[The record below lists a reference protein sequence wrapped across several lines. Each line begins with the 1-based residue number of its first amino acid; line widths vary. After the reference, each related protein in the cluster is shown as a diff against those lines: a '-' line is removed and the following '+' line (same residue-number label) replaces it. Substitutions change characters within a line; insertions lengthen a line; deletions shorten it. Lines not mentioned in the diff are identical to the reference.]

1 LEFKLQGLVG
11 DTLVAAASVAYIGPF
26 TAKYRKELV
35 SLWEEMCRTA
45 EIPISDKFDLVKS
58 TVDAHLNLQFIK
70 VCFISIMFIYSNT
83 YFVK

>member
-1 LEFKLQGLVG
+1 M
-11 DTLVAAASVAYIGPF
+11 AAASVAYIGPF

-58 TVDAHLNLQFIK
+58 TVDAHQVSKIP
-70 VCFISIMFIYSNT
+70 VISDVTLTFFNSGIICNRP
-83 YFVK
+83 FVHS